1 MLSIGQLSRRTGVKV
16 PTIRYYEQ
24 MGLLAAPERTEGNQ
38 RRYGNAELERLGFI
52 RHARDLGFSIEAIS
66 ALIEL
71 QEHPDRSCS
80 EANAIAN
87 DQLQAVKSKI
97 TRLKRLERELARIA
111 RGCGGEGVSGD
122 CYVLA
127 SLADHE
133 LCETEHWESG
143 ERRAAERLRSRQSP
157 LPGNARNR

>member
-1 MLSIGQLSRRTGVKV
+1 MFSIGELSKRTKVKV

-24 MGLLAAPERTEGNQ
+24 MGLLAEAERTSGNQ
-38 RRYGNAELERLGFI
+38 RRYDTAGLERLSFI

-71 QEHPDRSCS
+71 QEHPDRSCQS
-80 EANAIAN
+80 ACEIATS
-87 DQLQAVKSKI
+87 QLSDVRNKI
-97 TRLKRLERELARIA
+97 KRLQLLEKELTRISE
-111 RGCGGEGVSGD
+111 GCDGQGVSET

-133 LCETEHWESG
+133 LCKIDH
-143 ERRAAERLRSRQSP
+143 
-157 LPGNARNR
+157 